1 MWDMAASS
9 PWAGRLIKHNGPR
22 PACDFAPRFR
32 PAYDARVSTVNP
44 LAREISAKIVYYGP
58 GLSGK
63 TTSLQRVYDFVRP
76 ENRGQLIS
84 LNTEGDR
91 TLFFDFLPLK
101 VEQVRG
107 LSLRL
112 QLYTVPGQV
121 FYDATRKLVLNGA
134 DGVVFVAD
142 SQPAA
147 HDRNQESMAN
157 LRENLAEL
165 GIDLDVFPLVVE
177 YNKRDLPNVMPL
189 EPLRR
194 DLNPRGVPDFETIA
208 SKGVNIMPALK
219 EITRLVMVD
228 LRARQPAPRK
238 RMASMEAKGSHGS
251 DLANQITAAAAR
263 GGQVAT
269 AWPPVHTPS
278 PARIPAPSQ
287 IPAPPRSPTSPE
299 IPISS
304 APTPAPS
311 TRTPEPPPR
320 GPDPATPLDL
330 TFTRLFP
337 GRGDAIDEVEHAI
350 RERTFGVAVRGAAEG
365 LAELL
370 EHLFSGD
377 DQPADRAAL
386 LGIDGHDYL
395 RLSLLAAKP
404 DPAVSEQDAL
414 FALHILVGALLKA
427 ERK

>member
-1 MWDMAASS
+1 VSS
-9 PWAGRLIKHNGPR
+9 
-22 PACDFAPRFR
+22 
-32 PAYDARVSTVNP
+32 VNP

-63 TTSLQRVYDFVRP
+63 TTSLQRVYDYVRP
-76 ENRGQLIS
+76 ESRGQLIS

-101 VEQVRG
+101 VDQIRG

-147 HDRNQESMAN
+147 HDRNLESMEN
-157 LRENLAEL
+157 LRDNLAEL
-165 GIDLDVFPLVVE
+165 GIDLDAFPLVIE
-177 YNKRDLPNVMPL
+177 YNKRDLPNIMEVAD
-189 EPLRR
+189 LRR

-208 SKGVNIMPALK
+208 ERGVNIMPALK

-238 RMASMEAKGSHGS
+238 KMAPIE
-251 DLANQITAAAAR
+251 AR
-263 GGQVAT
+263 GSGGSGMSDEFNAVAAGAAKAGT
-269 AWPPVHTPS
+269 AWPPVQP
-278 PARIPAPSQ
+278 PAPLPSEAA
-287 IPAPPRSPTSPE
+287 PALRSVPVAA
-299 IPISS
+299 
-304 APTPAPS
+304 APTPPLPS
-311 TRTPEPPPR
+311 RSPLAEMGTRR
-320 GPDPATPLDL
+320 VGVDPATPLEL
-330 TFTRLFP
+330 SFTRLFP
-337 GRGDAIDEVEHAI
+337 GKSEVLAEVETAI
-350 RERTFGVAVRGAAEG
+350 RERTFGTAVRRAAEG
-365 LAELL
+365 LSDLL
-370 EHLFSGD
+370 EDLFPPEN
-377 DQPADRAAL
+377 QPGDRAAL
-386 LGIDGHDYL
+386 LGLDGRDYL

-414 FALHILVGALLKA
+414 FGLHLLVTSMLKA
-427 ERK
+427 ERV